1 MYACYKKQQQKKTYI
16 KNIDSS
22 HIVLFGWDG
31 CLPSC
36 CLREE
41 DVYTTRKAESQ
52 RSPRSP
58 EEPWQQQTLP
68 ALLRDVINCLHHFE
82 SEFLLI
88 FSNNHVF
95 FNPQGVS
102 YGKQLLMKTSEVLD
116 GPRSCKTDPLLEPLP
131 LSPVRRVGHRKP
143 PCND

>member
-1 MYACYKKQQQKKTYI
+1 MLQEATTKKDIHKKHRLF
-16 KNIDSS
+16 S
-22 HIVLFGWDG
+22 HCLVWMGW
-31 CLPSC
+31 
-36 CLREE
+36 
-41 DVYTTRKAESQ
+41 
-52 RSPRSP
+52 
-58 EEPWQQQTLP
+58 LP
-68 ALLRDVINCLHHFE
+68 AILLPAWGRCLHNEKGRITKVTEKPRGTLAAANSARLVTWCDQLFTP
-82 SEFLLI
+82 FWVRVFVDILQQI
-88 FSNNHVF
+88 HVF